1 RKSVCWTYMEWI
13 EMNKNQKD
21 ERHLKP
27 PEEWTE
33 YESALD
39 FQERCNSQTMK
50 LDLTPEQEARG
61 KEIRRRTRLMAIR
74 RLLEE
79 GYTIEFLKEKHIT
92 DEQIQEALS
101 FEYEYEE

>member
-1 RKSVCWTYMEWI
+1 
-13 EMNKNQKD
+13 MNKNQKD

-39 FQERCNSQTMK
+39 FQERCNSQSISG
-50 LDLTPEQEARG
+50 DLTPAQIEGAE
-61 KEIRRRTRLMAIR
+61 EIHRRTRLMAIR
-74 RLLEE
+74 RLLEQ
-79 GYTIEFLKEKHIT
+79 GYTVEFLKEKHIT

-101 FEYEYEE
+101 IEYEYEE